1 MDGKVLFIIHD
12 VYQNDNYFPSGIG
25 YLAACLQANGYSV
38 SVYCQDIFHNTNDEL
53 AGFLKT
59 ENFDIIGLGFLA
71 ARFKETVVDLC
82 RVINANKKDAWFV
95 LGGHGPSAIPEYVLK
110 TTLADFVVIGE
121 GEETIIDLMRCK
133 VNNGD
138 ISGIQGIAYRQGNS
152 ILVNERRKPIRKL
165 DTIPFPAWSLF
176 PMEEYTTCL
185 KFYGMTPDEKSLPI
199 ITSRGCTNRCNFC
212 YRLEKGIRFRS
223 IPNVID
229 EIKILNEQYGVSF
242 FAMNDELFLF
252 SKKRLFEFKDAL
264 DQNSL
269 KIKYECQARVDIF
282 DDEMAQCMKDS
293 GCTFV
298 NFGMESADQN
308 VLDHMNKRTTVKQNT
323 DAAKIARK
331 HDIAYGLNI
340 LWGNIGDTEKSL
352 KDDVQLIKEYNVYSQ
367 LRTIK
372 PPTPYPGCDLYYE
385 AINRGLLTGPD
396 DFFNKFKNIDLLLVN
411 FTDIPENQ
419 FYKLLF
425 EANKE
430 LILDHFEKTNGD
442 KKDAEQIIT
451 TFYNLYFKG
460 DVSFRGARHYDKIV
474 KPEDMTPE
482 R

>member
-1 MDGKVLFIIHD
+1 MSGKILFIIHD
-12 VYQNDNYFPSGIG
+12 IYQKDNYFPSGIG
-25 YLAACLQANGYSV
+25 YLAACLIANECEV
-38 SVYCQDIFHNTNDEL
+38 TVYCQDVFHYTNDEL
-53 AGFLKT
+53 AEFLKK
-59 ENFDIIGLGFLA
+59 ESFDIIGLGFLA
-71 ARFKETVVDLC
+71 ARFKETVIGLC
-82 RVINANKKDAWFV
+82 NTINSHKKEAWLV

-110 TTLADFVVIGE
+110 TTKADIVVIGE
-121 GEETIIDLMRCK
+121 GEETIVDLITCK
-133 VNNGD
+133 MNDGD
-138 ISGIQGIAYRQGNS
+138 LSKIQGVAYNIDGTIA
-152 ILVNERRKPIRKL
+152 VNERRKPIRKL

-176 PMEEYTTCL
+176 PMKEYTTCL
-185 KFYGMTPDEKSLPI
+185 KFYGMTSDEKSIPI

-229 EIKILNEQYGVSF
+229 EIRILNEKYGVTF

-252 SKKRLFEFKDAL
+252 SKKRLFEFKEAL
-264 DQNSL
+264 EQNEL
-269 KIKYECQARVDIF
+269 TIKYECQARVDIF
-282 DDEMAQCMKDS
+282 DDEIAQCLKES

-298 NFGMESADQN
+298 NFGMESADQK
-308 VLDHMNKRTTVKQNT
+308 VLDLMNKKTTVKQNI

-331 HDIAYGLNI
+331 YDIAYGLNI

-352 KDDVQLIKEYNVYSQ
+352 NDDVQLIKQYNVYSQ

-385 AINRGLLTGPD
+385 AINRHLLEGPE
-396 DFFNKFKNIDLLLVN
+396 DFFSKFKNIDLLLVN
-411 FTDIPENQ
+411 FTDIPEDK
-419 FYKLLF
+419 FYTLLF

-442 KKDAEQIIT
+442 KKEAEQIIQ

-460 DVSFRGARHYDKIV
+460 VVSFRGARHYDKNN
-474 KPEDMTPE
+474 
-482 R
+482 